1 MCVKQNGHRSH
12 SASYP
17 VTRCDTACKIYCE
30 QEMRIA
36 KGTIKQKSEIDGEV
50 PETWENSDL

>member
-1 MCVKQNGHRSH
+1 MSVKQNGHRSR

-17 VTRCDTACKIYCE
+17 VTQCGTTCKIYCE

-36 KGTIKQKSEIDGEV
+36 KGTIKQKSEIDGEG
-50 PETWENSDL
+50 PETRENSDS